1 MSTSHREATRARRPA
16 GPLAHRGRTSSA
28 LERDG
33 GEAACGERELLAW
46 QTAVVLIRAAH
57 CDDAAAL
64 VPLFEAWDHPQPAA
78 MIAERVAEWHA
89 TPRAEILV
97 AELDGSVAGVA
108 AVCASPHLA
117 RPGRFARLVGL
128 AVAQPC
134 RRRGV
139 ARALVRAA
147 EALAEDW
154 QCDRVELTSSRWRQE
169 APAFYAALGY
179 RDRSER
185 QARYVRDL

>member
-1 MSTSHREATRARRPA
+1 LCGQPYRGFESLPLRLRARESSLPSELASARSVTAPKET
-16 GPLAHRGRTSSA
+16 PLRKH
-28 LERDG
+28 
-33 GEAACGERELLAW
+33 
-46 QTAVVLIRAAH
+46 VVLIRAAH
-57 CDDAAAL
+57 RDDADAL

-78 MIAERVAEWHA
+78 MIAERLAEWQA

-97 AELDGSVAGVA
+97 AELDGSVGGVA

-128 AVAQPC
+128 AVAEQC

-139 ARALVRAA
+139 ASALMRAA
-147 EALAEDW
+147 EALAEEW
-154 QCDRVELTSSRWRQE
+154 ECDRLELTSSRWREE
-169 APAFYAALGY
+169 APAFYTALGY

-185 QARYVRDL
+185 QARYVREL